1 MKKDNLTD
9 DQRQQAIKK
18 LQNQQRKEPQQIEK
32 YSTRIGEVIGLGLVM
47 IEKDGEYLS
56 PESVKDSELLS
67 TIDQVKNYTREYQGI
82 IGREGED
89 KTFAKKADEIY
100 QWAKNYFRSD
110 TTNEYERKCENL
122 FSYETVV
129 ESDIGTIISTIPIY
143 SRCSEMENYCKDSEF
158 IGKVGKSTGTLFLK
172 LMEYQESKKN
182 PELIEPASLMKCR
195 DRDGNFYMFWSKDK
209 EITEH
214 QLEIDD
220 CFSLEAKVNKHVES
234 SYDRD
239 LSGNKIRQTQL
250 NYVKVVENYGKP
262 K

>member
-1 MKKDNLTD
+1 
-9 DQRQQAIKK
+9 
-18 LQNQQRKEPQQIEK
+18 
-32 YSTRIGEVIGLGLVM
+32 
-47 IEKDGEYLS
+47 LS
-56 PESVKDSELLS
+56 PESVRDSDLLS

-82 IGREGED
+82 IERPEGKYTSNHKE
-89 KTFAKKADEIY
+89 KRQAEKKADEIY
-100 QWAKNYFRSD
+100 QWAKNYFRPD
-110 TTNEYERKCENL
+110 GNEYERKCENL
-122 FSYETVV
+122 FSFETVV
-129 ESDIGTIISTIPIY
+129 ESDMGTIISTIPIY
-143 SRCSEMENYCKDSEF
+143 SRCSEMENHCKDSEF

-239 LSGNKIRQTQL
+239 LLGNKIRQTQL
-250 NYVKVVENYGKP
+250 NYVKAVKNYGKP